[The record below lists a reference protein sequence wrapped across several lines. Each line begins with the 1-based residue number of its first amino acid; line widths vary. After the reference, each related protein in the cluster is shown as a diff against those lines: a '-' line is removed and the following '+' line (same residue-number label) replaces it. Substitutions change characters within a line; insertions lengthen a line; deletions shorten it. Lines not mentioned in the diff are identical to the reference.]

1 MEVPVRTPSNSCD
14 SVSGGPGHLLR
25 KSKISGEFLKIF
37 LLPVTWQ
44 GHRRLCKWPLEVESN
59 IPSGHLVEMYRDLM
73 CTEFCSGKVEGK
85 GTVTTK
91 Q

>member
-1 MEVPVRTPSNSCD
+1 MEVPVRTPSDSCD

-25 KSKISGEFLKIF
+25 KSKIFGEFIKI
-37 LLPVTWQ
+37 LPVTWQ

-59 IPSGHLVEMYRDLM
+59 IPSDHLVEIYRDLM
-73 CTEFCSGKVEGK
+73 CTKFCSGKVEGK
-85 GTVTTK
+85 GTEMTK